1 MSAEGPRTASSPKST
16 PAARSSAS
24 KPRPTGPSSPRH
36 ARPRDWEEAIKS
48 GSAPVVAAN
57 VSAASPQRASSGYR
71 AAPPTT
77 RTCRTPS
84 AWFPVEGCGRRAS
97 RAAVDAG
104 YVPSDLQVCQTG
116 KIIASEPDV
125 AIAFFGVI
133 QHLTNIKDVGA
144 SVAINKDGD
153 APIFEAARID
163 LVDDLLTILPRL
175 ENAMQNSKYQPIF
188 F

>member
-1 MSAEGPRTASSPKST
+1 M
-16 PAARSSAS
+16 
-24 KPRPTGPSSPRH
+24 
-36 ARPRDWEEAIKS
+36 
-48 GSAPVVAAN
+48 
-57 VSAASPQRASSGYR
+57 
-71 AAPPTT
+71 
-77 RTCRTPS
+77 
-84 AWFPVEGCGRRAS
+84 
-97 RAAVDAG
+97 
-104 YVPSDLQVCQTG
+104 PSDLQVCQTG